1 MKPLG
6 NDLLGKKALAS
17 QRISPFLFCFL
28 LFCLSKV
35 LGGTKGIGLAIAKH
49 LSSRG
54 AHVTIVGRD
63 VGSSLAE
70 LDQVAGQDKH
80 GFVRADLSL
89 MSSAKSVVREYL
101 ATTGDKMDF
110 LILTAGIGKKERG
123 VRISELNVSFAL
135 ATMQGYTPTA
145 ENVDLKMSL
154 HCYSRLAAALEAR
167 DALEKSGGACLFVL
181 SAGIHSVPA
190 SLTGLDAANFS
201 LKQAADAAG
210 FYTDCIV
217 ASLAETTKNVR
228 WVHAAPGFVASSWGT
243 ELNPVLRLVVRGMQV
258 FGRSPSVCAD
268 KMMKALIAP
277 ERGCILADQEGQTIK
292 PMPEMT
298 EEIRRK
304 VFDHCME
311 TVTMKKA

>member
-1 MKPLG
+1 MRRKGLFAVFAVASIGILFAQRRGEGEMKPFG
-6 NDLLGKKALAS
+6 NDLLGKKALVS

-110 LILTAGIGKKERG
+110 LILTAGIGKKE
-123 VRISELNVSFAL
+123 
-135 ATMQGYTPTA
+135 
-145 ENVDLKMSL
+145 
-154 HCYSRLAAALEAR
+154 
-167 DALEKSGGACLFVL
+167 EKRC
-181 SAGIHSVPA
+181 
-190 SLTGLDAANFS
+190 
-201 LKQAADAAG
+201 
-210 FYTDCIV
+210 
-217 ASLAETTKNVR
+217 
-228 WVHAAPGFVASSWGT
+228 
-243 ELNPVLRLVVRGMQV
+243 
-258 FGRSPSVCAD
+258 
-268 KMMKALIAP
+268 
-277 ERGCILADQEGQTIK
+277 
-292 PMPEMT
+292 
-298 EEIRRK
+298 
-304 VFDHCME
+304 
-311 TVTMKKA
+311 